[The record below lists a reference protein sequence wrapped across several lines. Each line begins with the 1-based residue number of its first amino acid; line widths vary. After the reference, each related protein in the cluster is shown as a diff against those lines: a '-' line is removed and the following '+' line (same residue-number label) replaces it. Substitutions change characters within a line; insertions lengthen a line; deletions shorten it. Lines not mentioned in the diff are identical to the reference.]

1 MKTEEGKNTH
11 VSHQHTEP
19 TVKLIKWG
27 DLDLWKQD
35 STTTKKTRINQ
46 KISCIILNKS
56 QQDKVGLPM
65 SQPKPTA
72 YV

>member
-35 STTTKKTRINQ
+35 STTTKKNKNQ
-46 KISCIILNKS
+46 PENLLYYFK
-56 QQDKVGLPM
+56 Q
-65 SQPKPTA
+65 KPTG
-72 YV
+72 